1 MISPTLQILIIEPSF
16 LIREGLKT
24 LLSQIGLAYRIE
36 EFEFTVEN
44 IPKLIQKTNPK
55 LVFLNPALLSDKEYF
70 NRLEASLSEIIF
82 IGLIPLEVP
91 LNKQSQFDYLLNV
104 FAPKAELIK
113 SMESILSKS
122 GILIPD
128 NDSGTLSDRENDV
141 LKLVALGL
149 TNNEI
154 SEKLFISIHTVMTH
168 RKNITR
174 KLGIKTVSGLTVY
187 AILNKLIKAEELK
200 GTIDN

>member
-44 IPKLIQKTNPK
+44 IQKLIQKTRPK
-55 LVFLNPALLSDKEYF
+55 IVFLNPALLSDKEYF
-70 NRLEASLSEIIF
+70 NRTEASMSEIIF
-82 IGLIPLEVP
+82 IGLIPIEVP

-104 FAPKAELIK
+104 FAPKAELIR
-113 SMESILSKS
+113 SMESILNKS

-141 LKLVALGL
+141 LKAVALGL